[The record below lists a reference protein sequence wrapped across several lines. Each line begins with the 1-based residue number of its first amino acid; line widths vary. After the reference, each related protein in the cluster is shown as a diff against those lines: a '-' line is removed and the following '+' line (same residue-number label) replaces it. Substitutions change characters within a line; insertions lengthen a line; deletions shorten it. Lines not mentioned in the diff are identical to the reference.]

1 MAHAMEKSDL
11 MLKPGLLAGG
21 RILITGGGTG
31 LGRVMA
37 EACVMLGA
45 TVYICGRRL
54 GPLEETA
61 AALTSA
67 HGGRVVPI
75 SCDIRSETAIAE
87 MVERIWSDGGAL
99 TGLINN
105 AAGNFI
111 SPTER
116 LSARA
121 FDAIANIV
129 FRGTFLT
136 TNECGKRWLAAGDRA
151 SVVSILVTW
160 VWNGSPFTVPSAMSK
175 AGIKAMTQ
183 SLAVEWGGRGV
194 RFNAIAPGPFPTEGM
209 SKRLRPLAEDGADD
223 AGEDLSGNP
232 LGRVGRM
239 PELANLA
246 CYLLAPGSEYV
257 NGQVIAID
265 GGAFLATGGNFS
277 NLRSWTDD
285 QWSEARAAIART
297 DAADRARRTA
307 EAP

>member
-1 MAHAMEKSDL
+1 MNESDL
-11 MLKPGLLAGG
+11 MFKPGLLSGG
-21 RILITGGGTG
+21 RILVTGGGTG

-37 EACVMLGA
+37 EACLMLGA
-45 TVYICGRRL
+45 TVYVCGRRAE
-54 GPLEETA
+54 PLEETA
-61 AALTSA
+61 QELCAA
-67 HGGRVVPI
+67 HGGRVVPLV
-75 SCDIRSETAIAE
+75 CDIRSEVAIAA
-87 MVERIWSDGGAL
+87 MVEKIWNDGGAL
-99 TGLINN
+99 TGLVNN

-111 SPTER
+111 SPTEK
-116 LSARA
+116 LSSRG

-160 VWNGSPFTVPSAMSK
+160 VWNGGPYTVPSAMSK
-175 AGIKAMTQ
+175 AGIKVMTQ

-194 RFNAIAPGPFPTEGM
+194 RFNAIAPGPFPTAGM
-209 SKRLRPLAEDGADD
+209 SKRLRPLGGEND
-223 AGEDLSGNP
+223 GEDLAANP

-277 NLRSWTDD
+277 SLRSWSDD
-285 QWSEARAAIART
+285 QWLEARNAIAKT
-297 DAADRARRTA
+297 DAKDRDMRR
-307 EAP
+307 